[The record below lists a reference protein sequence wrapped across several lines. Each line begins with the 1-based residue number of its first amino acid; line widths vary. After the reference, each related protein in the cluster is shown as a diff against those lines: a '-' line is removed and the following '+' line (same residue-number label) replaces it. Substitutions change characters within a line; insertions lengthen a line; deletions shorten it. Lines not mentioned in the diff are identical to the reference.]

1 MPQQVIEELKNAAP
15 GIAGAMLAL
24 MFLRR
29 PLFVLAGMFV
39 GGCLLSWYGSQWF
52 AEWAGLERHLGLAGF
67 VLGLFGMAL
76 VAKFYDTIEALQ
88 PTEIAKAVVDAIRK
102 RLGV

>member
-1 MPQQVIEELKNAAP
+1 MLDELRNAAP
-15 GIAGAMLAL
+15 GIAGSLLAL

-39 GGCLLSWYGSQWF
+39 GGSLLSYYGANWL
-52 AEWAGLERHLGLAGF
+52 AEWLSIERHTGLAGF
-67 VLGLFGMAL
+67 VLGLFGMAV
-76 VAKFYDTIEALQ
+76 VAKVYDTIDALA
-88 PTEIAKAVVDAIRK
+88 PTEVAKAVIEAIRK